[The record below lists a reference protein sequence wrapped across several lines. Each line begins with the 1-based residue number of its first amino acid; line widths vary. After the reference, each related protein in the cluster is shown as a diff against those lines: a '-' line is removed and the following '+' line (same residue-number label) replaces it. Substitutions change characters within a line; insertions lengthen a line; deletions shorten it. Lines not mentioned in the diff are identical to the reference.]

1 MGRISNI
8 VRKVK
13 PFTDGFAQRSIPTYA
28 AACTFYMFLSLP
40 SVVILVCSILPMTT
54 LSQDMLLDALENI
67 VPADVFSL
75 VSLMVGSV
83 YDSPVSALSLSII
96 LTLWSAA
103 LGIAS
108 LMRGL
113 RTSYQAQKQVNYI
126 WLRLRAVLYIVIFLA
141 ALVVSLAL
149 LVFGQQLSAVVLNML
164 PAGDSWM
171 WLKRLLKFGR
181 HLVSFAV
188 LFIVFLLMYRFGSDS
203 GLKIWEHI
211 YGALLASLGW
221 IVLSAVFSGVT
232 TITAKYS
239 LYGILGTV
247 IASMLWLYY
256 CVYILLVG
264 GYLNSV
270 LSPTDRR

>member
-1 MGRISNI
+1 MGKLGDIFGR
-8 VRKVK
+8 VR
-13 PFTDGFAQRSIPTYA
+13 PITDGFARRSIPTYA

-54 LSQDMLLDALENI
+54 LSQDVLLDLLESA
-67 VPADVFSL
+67 VPDHVFSL
-75 VSLMVGSV
+75 VTMLVEGVYSSSL
-83 YDSPVSALSLSII
+83 PAFSLSVI

-113 RTSYQAQKQVNYI
+113 RSAYLARKKANYI
-126 WLRLRAVLYIVIFLA
+126 WLRLRAVLYIVIFVA
-141 ALVVSLAL
+141 ALIMSLAL
-149 LVFGQQLSAVVLNML
+149 LVFGQQLSAVVLNLL

-171 WLKRLLKFGR
+171 WLKQLLKFGR

-188 LFIVFLLMYRFGSDS
+188 LFVVFLLMYRFGSDA
-203 GLKIWEHI
+203 GLKLWQHI
-211 YGALLASLGW
+211 YGALFASLGW
-221 IVLSAVFSGVT
+221 IVLSAVFSGIT
-232 TITAKYS
+232 SITARYS
-239 LYGILGTV
+239 IYGILGTV

-264 GYLNSV
+264 GYLNS
-270 LSPTDRR
+270 LLAEGHGQ